1 MNDVM
6 HHTTEAESV
15 VILSEAA
22 KNHLLAYLEKDKAL
36 QGVRFSVKTTGCF
49 GLSYV
54 IENVKSAVTDDIV
67 MPLND
72 HYNLYIAKKS
82 LPFLKGVTIDY
93 VKDGLTSKL
102 VFTNPNQTGECGC
115 GESFTVNSEN

>member
-6 HHTTEAESV
+6 HHNTEAESV
-15 VILSEAA
+15 IVLSEAA
-22 KNHLLAYLEKDKAL
+22 KIHLLAYLEKDKAL

-54 IENVKSAVTDDIV
+54 IEDVKSAVADDIV

-72 HYNLYIAKKS
+72 HYNLFIAKKS
-82 LPFLKGVTIDY
+82 APFLNGVTIDY
-93 VKDGLTSKL
+93 VKEGLTSKL